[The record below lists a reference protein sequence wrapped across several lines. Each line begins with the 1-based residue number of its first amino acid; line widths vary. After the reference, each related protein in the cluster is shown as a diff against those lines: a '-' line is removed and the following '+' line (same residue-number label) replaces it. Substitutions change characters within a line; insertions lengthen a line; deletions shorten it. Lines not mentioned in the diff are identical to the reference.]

1 MLLNLLSFF
10 LHIKFLL
17 GPYAYVPV
25 ESIDCIL
32 LSSLALSSIL
42 STFPVNTLCFYASKS
57 WNFNINLLF
66 FMNSW

>member
-1 MLLNLLSFF
+1 MLLNLLSSF
-10 LHIKFLL
+10 LHIKVLL
-17 GPYAYVPV
+17 GPYPYVPI